1 MGLFDFLGRKNNGYS
16 ILELAIKSEEIRD
29 GLGMKELAL
38 HIAMST
44 IADLLS
50 RCKIKRYVKGKEAP
64 NEFTFAMNLSP
75 NANMTAAEF
84 WQKVI
89 RNSYECENGAIVIPY
104 ERNGF
109 MNYQVA
115 DSYAIKKYPMK
126 ENKYSGIVIDTL
138 TLNKNYSE
146 GDIFHFNF
154 ENIELKKYVEIMYS
168 EYGELMKFALE
179 TYKNKNGMKLLLEL
193 ESVKTGSEDDEKK
206 YKEQLKESMKSF
218 MTSPNAVM
226 PKYKGTSITDF
237 AKGSSQNSDDI
248 RNLRKDIFDTVAQIF
263 KIPQS
268 IFYGNITNSDQ
279 VFDEMITLVIAPHA
293 KVIEQELNRKTISYD
308 EYVKGDRIEIDTS
321 TIKVQDI
328 LKLSASISGL
338 VGSGAYSPN
347 DVREKLGDA
356 KINEDWANEYYMTKN
371 YANADDISKGVNE

>member
-50 RCKIKRYVKGKEAP
+50 RCKIKRYVKGKEEP
-64 NEFTFAMNLSP
+64 NEFTYAMNLSP

-89 RNSYECENGAIVIPY
+89 RNAYECENGAIVIPY

-115 DSYAIKKYPMK
+115 DSYALKKYPMK

-138 TLNKNYSE
+138 TLNKNYLE

-168 EYGELMKFALE
+168 EYGDLMKFALE
-179 TYKNKNGMKLLLEL
+179 TYKNKNGMKLLLEI
-193 ESVKTGSEDDEKK
+193 EAVKTG
-206 YKEQLKESMKSF
+206 
-218 MTSPNAVM
+218 
-226 PKYKGTSITDF
+226 
-237 AKGSSQNSDDI
+237 
-248 RNLRKDIFDTVAQIF
+248 
-263 KIPQS
+263 
-268 IFYGNITNSDQ
+268 
-279 VFDEMITLVIAPHA
+279 
-293 KVIEQELNRKTISYD
+293 
-308 EYVKGDRIEIDTS
+308 
-321 TIKVQDI
+321 
-328 LKLSASISGL
+328 
-338 VGSGAYSPN
+338 
-347 DVREKLGDA
+347 
-356 KINEDWANEYYMTKN
+356 
-371 YANADDISKGVNE
+371 